1 MPESINIAPNW
12 EKSSRYLLH
21 IIKNSTNLKDKEWA
35 ESEVVSMGR
44 IIDTLQ
50 AQQTELLEAL

>member
-1 MPESINIAPNW
+1 MPKSINIAPNW
-12 EKSSRYLLH
+12 EKSARYLLH

-35 ESEVVSMGR
+35 ESEVVRMGR